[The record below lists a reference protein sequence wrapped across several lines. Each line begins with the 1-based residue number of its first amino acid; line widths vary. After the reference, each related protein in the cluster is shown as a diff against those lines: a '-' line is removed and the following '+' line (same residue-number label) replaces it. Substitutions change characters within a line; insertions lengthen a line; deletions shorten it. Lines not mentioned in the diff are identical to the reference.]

1 MTKKRNMKILHLS
14 DTHNCHHRLRELP
27 EADVVVHSG
36 DFCMAGTEQEALDFM
51 NWFCDLPYKHKIF
64 ICGNHDECL
73 YGANID
79 GLDSNVHFLC
89 NSGIE
94 IDSIKF
100 HGIPM
105 FLSDCVTERQIQNYA
120 KIPDDTDVLITHSP
134 AYGILDFDDGINY
147 GSEELLEKIST
158 LNLKAHLFGH
168 IHAQHGVSML
178 NGTFFSNGAI
188 MNSNYSSLSIPKIIE
203 TK

>member
-1 MTKKRNMKILHLS
+1 MRILHLS
-14 DTHNCHHRLRELP
+14 DTHNSHHRLRDLP

-36 DFCMAGTEQEALDFM
+36 DFCMVGTEQEAIDFL
-51 NWFCDLPYKHKIF
+51 NWFCDLPYMHKIF

-73 YGANID
+73 YGANIE

-89 NSGIE
+89 NSGVEIE
-94 IDSIKF
+94 GIKF
-100 HGIPM
+100 YGIPM
-105 FLSDCVTERQIQNYA
+105 FLSDCVTERQTQNYA
-120 KIPDDTDVLITHSP
+120 KIPGDTDVLITHSP

-168 IHAQHGVSML
+168 IHAQHGITTLSD
-178 NGTFFSNGAI
+178 TIYSNGAI
-188 MNSNYSSLSIPKIIE
+188 MNSQYTTLNPPNILE
-203 TK
+203 LNNL

>member
-1 MTKKRNMKILHLS
+1 MKILHLS

-188 MNSNYSSLSIPKIIE
+188 INSNYSSLSIPKIIE